1 MAINPDKITDNNP
14 FGGGAPTLEERAEKV
29 HWDAAKRIQTSMGK
43 GTKKAED
50 ILRWRLE
57 QIHKSMDPKNKR
69 KTEEVWVKNPKF
81 DQSKPDSKDNPFY
94 IKQTEGVYDPDRFK
108 ENTITSTVTQYMTN
122 HKEEIKRLR
131 EAEKEL
137 KALHQEKRDADDF
150 KESASDQDLEN
161 TSFLSLTVETD
172 PDQLS

>member
-1 MAINPDKITDNNP
+1 MAIDPNKVTDSNP

-29 HWDAAKRIQTSMGK
+29 HWEAAKRIQTSMGK

-57 QIHKSMDPKNKR
+57 QIHESMNPKNKG
-69 KTEEVWVKNPKF
+69 KTEEVLVKNPKF
-81 DQSKPDSKDNPFY
+81 DQSKPNSDENPFY
-94 IKQTEGVYDPDRFK
+94 ITVTEGKYDPDRFK

-137 KALHQEKRDADDF
+137 QALQQEKKDAADF
-150 KESASDQDLEN
+150 SQSVINQDED
-161 TSFLSLTVETD
+161 TTTFLDLDFNKDSL
-172 PDQLS
+172 S